1 MFTVGGREG
10 RCKRESQA
18 GGALRKHAAGR
29 RAGLDTGGSDVGR
42 RQSPTVAQHVWV
54 RRKHT
59 RPSSAAAE
67 QVRWHRIHSAQAT
80 GGHKHESAL
89 AGEEGWW
96 RWLLRSYELG

>member
-1 MFTVGGREG
+1 M
-10 RCKRESQA
+10 RESQA

-29 RAGLDTGGSDVGR
+29 RASLDTGGNDVGR
-42 RQSPTVAQHVWV
+42 RRSPTAAQHVRV
-54 RRKHT
+54 RREHT

-67 QVRWHRIHSAQAT
+67 QVRWRRMHNAQAT
-80 GGHKHESAL
+80 GGHEHESAL